1 MQIRNSNRPR
11 SFQAAGSPEETIDFS
26 FHHQAEMRP
35 SFRRRVLRSTV
46 RLLVIFCL
54 GVCSTLL
61 WQSCGDAVRAMI
73 AKTSPQL
80 GWLAPHPAAVSSA
93 TSPAAAQATAA
104 SPELQQLAFGLAA
117 IRQSVDLLTTQLA
130 AGQQQIGDEITK
142 LRADEQDIL
151 RKLSATAPKPTASQ
165 AHKPAPMPAAAPP
178 PALAQAR

>member
-1 MQIRNSNRPR
+1 
-11 SFQAAGSPEETIDFS
+11 
-26 FHHQAEMRP
+26 
-35 SFRRRVLRSTV
+35 
-46 RLLVIFCL
+46 
-54 GVCSTLL
+54 
-61 WQSCGDAVRAMI
+61 MI

-142 LRADEQDIL
+142 LRADEQEIL

-165 AHKPAPMPAAAPP
+165 AHKPAPMAAAAPP